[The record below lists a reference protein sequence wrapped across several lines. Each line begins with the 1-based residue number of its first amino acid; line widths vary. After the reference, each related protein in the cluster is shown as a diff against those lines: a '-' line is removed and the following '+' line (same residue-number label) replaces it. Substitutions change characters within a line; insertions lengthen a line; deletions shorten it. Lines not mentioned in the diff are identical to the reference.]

1 MGNMSYCRM
10 ENTHRDLQDV
20 AEHINDENLS
30 KTEKKYRD
38 RIIELCETI
47 LEDSGRLD
55 ELIDQATE

>member
-30 KTEKKYRD
+30 KTD
-38 RIIELCETI
+38 RAHPTF
-47 LEDSGRLD
+47 DSRAGNRACYGNSD
-55 ELIDQATE
+55 